1 MLCGRRERQQL
12 AVRRGTRYSEPDS
25 TPGGNGPLCA
35 RLEFGPGG
43 ARHQIVK
50 RIERL
55 LAVEEHR
62 MDQKE
67 HTAQLTTL
75 FVDCNSTREKLAVVI
90 DRNTLALNET
100 TGVIR
105 ELRVKP

>member
-1 MLCGRRERQQL
+1 MENATLVTTAADQL
-12 AVRRGTRYSEPDS
+12 ANKTDRW
-25 TPGGNGPLCA
+25 LFICA
-35 RLEFGPGG
+35 ELVLAMFVVFAMRWLIH
-43 ARHQIVK
+43 RH
-50 RIERL
+50 ERL
-55 LAVEEHR
+55 IEEHR

-105 ELRVKP
+105 ELRAKV